1 MKILIS
7 ADMEGATGVTWPAD
21 VLPGTPQWERCR
33 SMFTSDVNAAVLGFF
48 DGGADEVVVNEAH
61 WTMRNLLLERLDERT
76 QMLTGRHKSL
86 SMVEGVQHGDVDGI
100 AFVGYHAG
108 AGMEGVLAHTYLANS
123 ITGVWLNDVRA
134 SEGLLNAHVV
144 AEYGV
149 PVVLVTGDD
158 VACED
163 ALGYAPEALKVAVK
177 DHVSRYAA
185 VCRTPARTAA
195 DIRAAA
201 KEAARLAVRHD
212 RCGTVRSP
220 SPWSSTPSISPWP
233 PPSCPAWTGSGS
245 ARWRTPAGPCTRA
258 SVPSR
263 RSPRSSRPRW
273 RSSMADQQ
281 ALDEV
286 VRFTSDL
293 IRIDTTNRGGGD
305 CRERPAAEYA
315 AEQLAGAGLEPV
327 LLERT
332 EGRTNVVARVEGSDP
347 SADALL
353 LHGHLDVVPA
363 QADDWSGHPFSGEIR
378 DGVVWGR
385 GAVDM
390 KNMDAMI
397 LAVVRQWAREGVRP
411 RRDVVV
417 AFTADEEDS
426 ARDGSGFL
434 ADEHPGLFEGCTEG
448 VSESGAFTFHDGNG
462 RQLYPIAAGER
473 GTGWLKL
480 TARGRAG
487 HGSKVN
493 AENAVTRLAAA
504 VTRIGEHEWP
514 LRPTPTV
521 RAALTELAALYGI
534 DGGLDDVDALLDK
547 LGPAAKLVEATV
559 RNSANP
565 TMLDAGYKVNVI
577 PGEAVA
583 YVDGRYLPGGED
595 EFRATLD
602 RLTGPDVDW
611 EFHHREVALQAPV
624 DSPTYARMRAA
635 VEEFAPEGHV
645 VPYCMSGGTDAKQF
659 SRLGITGY
667 GFTPLKLPE
676 GYDYQAMF
684 HGVDERVPVEAL
696 HFGVRVLDRF
706 LRTA

>member
-1 MKILIS
+1 M
-7 ADMEGATGVTWPAD
+7 AEQAEQAE
-21 VLPGTPQWERCR
+21 Q
-33 SMFTSDVNAAVLGFF
+33 
-48 DGGADEVVVNEAH
+48 
-61 WTMRNLLLERLDERT
+61 
-76 QMLTGRHKSL
+76 
-86 SMVEGVQHGDVDGI
+86 VD
-100 AFVGYHAG
+100 A
-108 AGMEGVLAHTYLANS
+108 
-123 ITGVWLNDVRA
+123 
-134 SEGLLNAHVV
+134 
-144 AEYGV
+144 
-149 PVVLVTGDD
+149 
-158 VACED
+158 
-163 ALGYAPEALKVAVK
+163 
-177 DHVSRYAA
+177 
-185 VCRTPARTAA
+185 
-195 DIRAAA
+195 
-201 KEAARLAVRHD
+201 
-212 RCGTVRSP
+212 
-220 SPWSSTPSISPWP
+220 
-233 PPSCPAWTGSGS
+233 
-245 ARWRTPAGPCTRA
+245 
-258 SVPSR
+258 
-263 RSPRSSRPRW
+263 
-273 RSSMADQQ
+273 Q

-315 AEQLAGAGLEPV
+315 AARLAEAGLEPV

-363 QADDWSGHPFSGEIR
+363 EAADWSVHPFSGEIR

-397 LAVVRQWAREGVRP
+397 LAVVRAWTRQGLRP
-411 RRDVVV
+411 RRDVVI
-417 AFTADEEDS
+417 AFTADEEAS
-426 ARDGSGFL
+426 AEDGSGFL
-434 ADEHPGLFEGCTEG
+434 ADEHAALFEGCTEG
-448 VSESGAFTFHDGNG
+448 ISESGAFTFHDGSG
-462 RQLYPIAAGER
+462 RQIYPIAAGER
-473 GTGWLKL
+473 GTAWLKL

-493 AENAVTRLAAA
+493 RDNAVTRLAAA
-504 VTRIGEHEWP
+504 ITRIGEHEWP
-514 LRPTPTV
+514 PRLTPTV

-534 DGGLDDVDALLDK
+534 ETDLTDVDALLDK
-547 LGPAAKLVEATV
+547 LGPAAQLVGSTV

-565 TMLDAGYKVNVI
+565 TMLDAGYKINVI

-583 YVDGRYLPGGED
+583 YVDGRCLPGTED
-595 EFRATLD
+595 EFCATLD
-602 RLTGPDVDW
+602 RLTGPDVEW

-624 DSPTYARMRAA
+624 DSATFARMRAA

-645 VPYCMSGGTDAKQF
+645 VPFCMPGGTDAKQF

-667 GFTPLKLPE
+667 GFTPLKLPV
-676 GYDYQAMF
+676 GFDYGALF

>member
-1 MKILIS
+1 M
-7 ADMEGATGVTWPAD
+7 
-21 VLPGTPQWERCR
+21 
-33 SMFTSDVNAAVLGFF
+33 
-48 DGGADEVVVNEAH
+48 ADE
-61 WTMRNLLLERLDERT
+61 R
-76 QMLTGRHKSL
+76 
-86 SMVEGVQHGDVDGI
+86 
-100 AFVGYHAG
+100 
-108 AGMEGVLAHTYLANS
+108 
-123 ITGVWLNDVRA
+123 
-134 SEGLLNAHVV
+134 
-144 AEYGV
+144 
-149 PVVLVTGDD
+149 
-158 VACED
+158 
-163 ALGYAPEALKVAVK
+163 
-177 DHVSRYAA
+177 
-185 VCRTPARTAA
+185 
-195 DIRAAA
+195 
-201 KEAARLAVRHD
+201 
-212 RCGTVRSP
+212 
-220 SPWSSTPSISPWP
+220 
-233 PPSCPAWTGSGS
+233 
-245 ARWRTPAGPCTRA
+245 
-258 SVPSR
+258 
-263 RSPRSSRPRW
+263 
-273 RSSMADQQ
+273 

-305 CRERPAAEYA
+305 CQERPAAEYA
-315 AEQLAGAGLEPV
+315 AALLAEAGLEPT

-332 EGRTNVVARVEGSDP
+332 RGRTNVVARLEGTDP

-353 LHGHLDVVPA
+353 VHGHLDVVPA
-363 QADDWSGHPFSGEIR
+363 QAGDWSVHPFSGEIR

-397 LAVVRQWAREGVRP
+397 LSVVRSWAREGVRP
-411 RRDVVV
+411 RRDLVI
-417 AFTADEEDS
+417 AFTADEEAS
-426 ARDGSGFL
+426 AEDGSGFL

-448 VSESGAFTFHDGNG
+448 ISESGAFTFHDGGG

-493 AENAVTRLAAA
+493 RSNAVTRLAAA
-504 VTRIGEHEWP
+504 VTRIGAHEWP
-514 LRPTPTV
+514 LRITPTV
-521 RAALTELAALYGI
+521 RAALRELALLYGV
-534 DGGLDDVDALLDK
+534 DGDLDDVDALLGK
-547 LGPAAKLVEATV
+547 LGPAASLVEATV

-565 TMLDAGYKVNVI
+565 TMLSAGYKINVI

-595 EFRATLD
+595 EFRTTMD
-602 RLTGPDVDW
+602 RLTGPDVEW
-611 EFHHREVALQAPV
+611 EFHHHEVALQAPL

-676 GYDYQAMF
+676 GFDYQAMF

>member
-1 MKILIS
+1 
-7 ADMEGATGVTWPAD
+7 
-21 VLPGTPQWERCR
+21 
-33 SMFTSDVNAAVLGFF
+33 
-48 DGGADEVVVNEAH
+48 
-61 WTMRNLLLERLDERT
+61 
-76 QMLTGRHKSL
+76 
-86 SMVEGVQHGDVDGI
+86 
-100 AFVGYHAG
+100 
-108 AGMEGVLAHTYLANS
+108 
-123 ITGVWLNDVRA
+123 
-134 SEGLLNAHVV
+134 
-144 AEYGV
+144 
-149 PVVLVTGDD
+149 
-158 VACED
+158 
-163 ALGYAPEALKVAVK
+163 
-177 DHVSRYAA
+177 
-185 VCRTPARTAA
+185 
-195 DIRAAA
+195 
-201 KEAARLAVRHD
+201 
-212 RCGTVRSP
+212 
-220 SPWSSTPSISPWP
+220 
-233 PPSCPAWTGSGS
+233 
-245 ARWRTPAGPCTRA
+245 
-258 SVPSR
+258 
-263 RSPRSSRPRW
+263 
-273 RSSMADQQ
+273 MADQQ

-315 AEQLAGAGLEPV
+315 AEQLAGAGLEPT

-332 EGRTNVVARVEGSDP
+332 KGRTNVVARLEGTDP
-347 SADALL
+347 AADALL

-363 QADDWSGHPFSGEIR
+363 RAEDWTVHPFSGEIR

-397 LAVVRQWAREGVRP
+397 LAVLRSWARQGVRP
-411 RRDVVV
+411 RRDIVV

-426 ARDGSGFL
+426 ARDGSGYL
-434 ADEHPGLFEGCTEG
+434 ADQHPGLFEGCTEG
-448 VSESGAFTFHDGNG
+448 VSESGAFTFHDGSG
-462 RQLYPIAAGER
+462 RQIYPIAAGER

-493 AENAVTRLAAA
+493 SENAVTRLAAA
-504 VTRIGEHEWP
+504 ITRIGEHEWP

-521 RAALTELAALYGI
+521 WAALAELAALYGFDVDPDDI
-534 DGGLDDVDALLDK
+534 DGLLEK
-547 LGPAAKLVEATV
+547 LGPAARLVEATV

-565 TMLDAGYKVNVI
+565 TMLEAGYKLNVI

-583 YVDGRYLPGGED
+583 YVDGRYLYGGED
-595 EFRATLD
+595 EFRTTLD
-602 RLTGPDVDW
+602 QLTGPDVEW

-624 DSPTYARMRAA
+624 DSPTYAKMRAA

-667 GFTPLKLPE
+667 GFTPLRLPE